1 MKILFIHG
9 LASSGAYKMS
19 STLRI
24 LLKDSTVIAPDVPI
38 EADRALALLQEI
50 CSSERPDAIVGLS
63 LGGFWAQKLR
73 GFPKLLVNSDFHI
86 SRLLRSKSG
95 QEMQYLSPRS
105 DGERYFTITPQI
117 CDSYERLESC
127 QFDGLD
133 DAERALTRGAFALDD
148 EIVSCRDEFS
158 RHYPGCGVS
167 YPGGHLPNF
176 PQVKEHLLPILE
188 ELLKIN
194 KL

>member
-19 STLRI
+19 STLKI
-24 LLKDSTVIAPDVPI
+24 LLKGSTVIAPDVPI
-38 EADRALALLQEI
+38 EADKALDLLQGI
-50 CSSERPDAIVGLS
+50 CSGERPDAIVGLS

-73 GFPKLLVNSDFHI
+73 GFPKLLVNPDFHV
-86 SRLLRSKSG
+86 SRLLRNKIG
-95 QEMQYLSPRS
+95 TMQYQSPRA

-127 QFDGLD
+127 QFVGLD
-133 DAERALTRGAFALDD
+133 DAERALTRGAFASDD
-148 EIVSCRDEFS
+148 EIVRCGDEFS

-188 ELLKIN
+188 ELLRIN

>member
-1 MKILFIHG
+1 
-9 LASSGAYKMS
+9 
-19 STLRI
+19 
-24 LLKDSTVIAPDVPI
+24 
-38 EADRALALLQEI
+38 
-50 CSSERPDAIVGLS
+50 
-63 LGGFWAQKLR
+63 
-73 GFPKLLVNSDFHI
+73 
-86 SRLLRSKSG
+86 
-95 QEMQYLSPRS
+95 MQYLSPRS

-117 CDSYERLESC
+117 CDSYERLENC
-127 QFDGLD
+127 QFDGID
-133 DAERALTRGAFALDD
+133 EAERALTRGAFADKD
-148 EIVSCRDEFS
+148 ELVSGGADEFS

>member
-1 MKILFIHG
+1 MKLLFIHG
-9 LASSGAYKMS
+9 LASSGHYKMS
-19 STLRI
+19 SSLRI
-24 LLKDSTVIAPDVPI
+24 LLKGWEVISPDVPI
-38 EADRALALLQEI
+38 EPRKALTMLRSI
-50 CSSERPDAIVGLS
+50 CETQQIDLVVGLS

-73 GFPKLLVNSDFHI
+73 GFPKLLVNPDFHI

-117 CDSYERLESC
+117 CDSYERLENC

-176 PQVKEHLLPILE
+176 PQVKEYLLPILE